1 MSCSSLPVYLSFYFL
16 YQSSLQKFI
25 NFISMF
31 KELIF
36 GFMYSLNFMFILY
49 FIEKNLIIP
58 LVWYL

>member
-1 MSCSSLPVYLSFYFL
+1 
-16 YQSSLQKFI
+16 
-25 NFISMF
+25 MF